1 MSFKDDRIIYSN
13 LRYVEFENVI
23 IFVEPKVASTY
34 FENISAEMGLKR
46 YMYGEWRDNSEC
58 TEPDFTAN
66 KEKILIVRE
75 PMEKFCSAQNE
86 EIHRMIESW
95 DSDSRNI
102 ALWCAARKVSPEYLK
117 DFYERLVGYFYSVNS
132 MLDKNNKPLDKTT
145 RIGIEFICDL
155 YSIDYDISPIFNEA
169 HTRCKLFRIYNGIK
183 HFSNMKYLDIK
194 DLDNATDYLD
204 KLIPGYKEMITYKLY
219 SKHIEGGFPEDLSRY
234 SLSQDSNSNP
244 ENIIKHRKSYITE
257 QLKSLKKLKK
267 LQNVSYMDNIL
278 DEDLKRVMDNEIK
291 TYNEIKKLDSFLKF

>member
-1 MSFKDDRIIYSN
+1 
-13 LRYVEFENVI
+13 
-23 IFVEPKVASTY
+23 
-34 FENISAEMGLKR
+34 
-46 YMYGEWRDNSEC
+46 
-58 TEPDFTAN
+58 
-66 KEKILIVRE
+66 
-75 PMEKFCSAQNE
+75 
-86 EIHRMIESW
+86 
-95 DSDSRNI
+95 
-102 ALWCAARKVSPEYLK
+102 
-117 DFYERLVGYFYSVNS
+117 
-132 MLDKNNKPLDKTT
+132 
-145 RIGIEFICDL
+145 
-155 YSIDYDISPIFNEA
+155 
-169 HTRCKLFRIYNGIK
+169 
-183 HFSNMKYLDIK
+183 MKYLDIK

-244 ENIIKHRKSYITE
+244 DNIIKHRKSYITE